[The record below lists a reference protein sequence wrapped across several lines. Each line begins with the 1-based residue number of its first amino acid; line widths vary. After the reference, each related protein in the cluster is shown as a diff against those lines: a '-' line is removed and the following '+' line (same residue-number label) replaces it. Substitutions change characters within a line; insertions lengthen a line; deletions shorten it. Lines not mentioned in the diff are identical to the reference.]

1 MEILVN
7 KEAGVL
13 RITIN
18 RPQKK
23 NSITSAMYQTMA
35 DALNGARADSE
46 VRAVLITGQP
56 DMFTAGNDLGDFM
69 NHPPSGGDSPVLR
82 FLDAISRCEKPIVAA
97 VNGVAVGIGTTML
110 LHCDF
115 VYVADDAKF
124 SLPFA
129 TLGLVPEA
137 ASSYLLPLI
146 AGYQCAA
153 ELLLLG
159 EPFSAARAKEA
170 GFVTEV
176 LPADVVLVAAQQT
189 AAKLVALPGTSVR
202 TTKAL
207 LKSAHGAQVAKQMQ
221 DESAHFGVMLREP
234 AAREAFSAFF
244 EKRRPDFS
252 KFS

>member
-23 NSITSAMYQTMA
+23 NSITAAMYQTMA
-35 DALNGARADSE
+35 DALEGARADAE
-46 VRAVLITGQP
+46 TRAVLITGQP

-82 FLDAISRCEKPIVAA
+82 FLEAISRCEKPIVAA

-176 LPADVVLVAAQQT
+176 LPGDVVLVAAQQT

-207 LKSAHGAQVAKQMQ
+207 LKAAHGAQVAKQMQ
-221 DESAHFGVMLREP
+221 DENAHFRAMLREP

-244 EKRRPDFS
+244 EKRKPDFS